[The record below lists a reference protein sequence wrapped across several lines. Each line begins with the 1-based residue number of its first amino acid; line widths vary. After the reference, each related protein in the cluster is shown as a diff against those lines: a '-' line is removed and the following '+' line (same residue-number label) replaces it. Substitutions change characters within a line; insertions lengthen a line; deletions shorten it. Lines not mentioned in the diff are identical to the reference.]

1 MPSRA
6 YVAHDHA
13 VSVVRMYFQM
23 IVVGLVLAVVL
34 YAALMAAFLSR
45 YVATPIPEIRTVNG
59 RPRLVN
65 RPRAERMP
73 LIAMFKYF
81 VSINPKNYIRWNP
94 NPRGSQP
101 QTRQERV
108 D

>member
-34 YAALMAAFLSR
+34 YATLMAAFLSR
-45 YVATPIPEIRTVNG
+45 YVAAHIPEIRTVNG
-59 RPRLVN
+59 QLRMVTRLVSAAC
-65 RPRAERMP
+65 R
-73 LIAMFKYF
+73 
-81 VSINPKNYIRWNP
+81 
-94 NPRGSQP
+94 
-101 QTRQERV
+101 
-108 D
+108 